1 MLTFQPK
8 AKFNS
13 LTLVRGRKH
22 LGPVAS
28 SGSGLM
34 LVPSSVIGSCRRAG
48 GVEEGSVSMAEHA
61 AVLLDA
67 PGQELSSLAAAAGEV
82 FETKAT
88 L

>member
-1 MLTFQPK
+1 
-8 AKFNS
+8 
-13 LTLVRGRKH
+13 
-22 LGPVAS
+22 
-28 SGSGLM
+28 M

-67 PGQELSSLAAAAGEV
+67 PGQELSSLAAAAGEA